1 MMLRFYI
8 VMLLVSIPTQAMA
21 MTFSLPRPGGDL
33 VGQVISTRVREGDTF
48 VDLARAHDL
57 GYENLERA
65 NPGIDP
71 WIPPPGTLVQIPQFH
86 VLPDAPRQG
95 VVVNLAEFRLY
106 YYPPNPTQGQPV
118 VEVYPIGIGR
128 DLAPTPTGFTQ
139 VVARIPNPVWY
150 PPSSIR
156 EEHTDNAEPLP
167 AEVAAGPNNPLG
179 KYALKLD
186 LPGYFIHGTNKPYGI
201 GMRVSHGCIRL
212 YPEDIKQLFGQIT
225 NGTNVAIVDQPYK
238 AGWHQGRLYF
248 EAYPPLAG
256 TDFSRRNLTPAIKAV
271 MTAIQGREVNVDWD
285 KVTRAAV
292 AATGIPVQVSR

>member
-8 VMLLVSIPTQAMA
+8 AMLLVGISAQAMA
-21 MTFSLPRPGGDL
+21 MTFSLPATGDDL
-33 VGQVISTRVREGDTF
+33 VGMMNSAEVRDGDTF

-71 WIPPPGTLVQIPQFH
+71 WIPPPGTRLQIPQFH

-95 VVVNLAEFRLY
+95 VVINLAELRLY
-106 YYPPNPTQGQPV
+106 YFRTDPKQGAPV
-118 VEVYPIGIGR
+118 VGVYPIGIGR
-128 DLAPTPTGFTQ
+128 DLAPTPIASTR
-139 VVARIPNPVWY
+139 VVAHIPNPVWY
-150 PPSSIR
+150 PPASIR
-156 EEHTDNAEPLP
+156 DEHAENDKPLP
-167 AEVAAGPNNPLG
+167 AMVAAGPNNPLG
-179 KYALKLD
+179 QYALKLD

-225 NGTNVAIVDQPYK
+225 NGTTVTIVDQPYK
-238 AGWHQGRLYF
+238 AGWYKGRLYF

-256 TDFSRRNLTPAIKAV
+256 TDFSQRNLTPAIKVV
-271 MTAIQGREVNVDWD
+271 MMATQGREVQVDWD

-292 AATGIPVQVSR
+292 AATGIPAQVSR